1 MELTPKVPKVPEG
14 GEQPISSAADD
25 VDSDG
30 KSSFSVVGEA
40 GEKAPERSSSS
51 RAKPSYHKADDSML
65 KEGEAWAAKVHESIT
80 QGEASSHEVHADG
93 TDGTLA
99 EAKSSAKPAS
109 HHSAPRATHAEDA
122 DTEVAVKKLKTE
134 AEASPAPEAQAEAE
148 AAPEFDSGIPE
159 RHPAGTAPAP
169 ETAWNGEASEA
180 KAPALETE
188 QLKTAAKK
196 LATETETSVNVAS
209 ATKKKAKEFI
219 PTEAEQLNHDEV
231 KPSRPSVAVATTREQ
246 AESESLAAEAMA
258 AEVAAEATE
267 KSLATTEASVKR
279 TDAEA
284 VQQAEQAEQ
293 AEQAT
298 AVEQVEQGQRIVNGK
313 KVGHSAEVKA
323 RMDEYTALNNGD
335 ANDHLHGA
343 RSAVKE
349 SAAST
354 SAAVTTSFEP

>member
-1 MELTPKVPKVPEG
+1 MV
-14 GEQPISSAADD
+14 
-25 VDSDG
+25 
-30 KSSFSVVGEA
+30 
-40 GEKAPERSSSS
+40 
-51 RAKPSYHKADDSML
+51 
-65 KEGEAWAAKVHESIT
+65 KEGEAWAAKVHESIS

-134 AEASPAPEAQAEAE
+134 AQAEAQAEAEAE

-209 ATKKKAKEFI
+209 ATKKTAKEFI

-267 KSLATTEASVKR
+267 KSLATTEA
-279 TDAEA
+279 
-284 VQQAEQAEQ
+284 
-293 AEQAT
+293 
-298 AVEQVEQGQRIVNGK
+298 
-313 KVGHSAEVKA
+313 
-323 RMDEYTALNNGD
+323 
-335 ANDHLHGA
+335 
-343 RSAVKE
+343 
-349 SAAST
+349 
-354 SAAVTTSFEP
+354 P